1 MLQQDCTMKVLPQK
15 WNNVFSLRC
24 CTTYI
29 NNTNTAYT
37 SSAIR
42 TA

>member
-1 MLQQDCTMKVLPQK
+1 M
-15 WNNVFSLRC
+15 
-24 CTTYI
+24 YI

-37 SSAIR
+37 SSAFL